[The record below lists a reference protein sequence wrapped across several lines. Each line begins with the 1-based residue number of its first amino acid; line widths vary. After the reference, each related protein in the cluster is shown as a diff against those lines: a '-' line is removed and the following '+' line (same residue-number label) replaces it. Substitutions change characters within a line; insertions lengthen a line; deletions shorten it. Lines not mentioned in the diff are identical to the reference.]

1 MNRAFS
7 ADALAL
13 HTPRGRCPR
22 LHMNSAPLGAKTN
35 TNPPRF
41 GARGRRL
48 LTWQTIGST
57 LRAVRC
63 RLRRMNPL
71 SNFVSLHPYFKVH
84 PGKLEAAKALFP
96 RFVEKTATEAKVLF
110 YEFTVNGREILCR
123 EGYTD
128 AEGLLA
134 HLDNVGAVLGE
145 LLTMGDLTRIEVH
158 G

>member
-1 MNRAFS
+1 MSHLGGNILTRTQM
-7 ADALAL
+7 LAVR
-13 HTPRGRCPR
+13 HVSTPRY
-22 LHMNSAPLGAKTN
+22 
-35 TNPPRF
+35 F
-41 GARGRRL
+41 GNM
-48 LTWQTIGST
+48 ST
-57 LRAVRC
+57 
-63 RLRRMNPL
+63 L

-84 PGKLEAAKALFP
+84 PGKLKAAKALFS

-110 YEFTVNGREILCR
+110 YEFTVNGGEIFCR

-158 G
+158 GPAMELEKLKKPLAHLNPAWFAISAAKI